1 MTQETIKRVDV
12 GRKTPRLDLTVKLIK
27 PLWRFVMR
35 ATEKLSDVCAIA
47 LVLIAAMKKSITHR
61 RTDDYIEQLREYGDW
76 VDWALESISRETPF

>member
-1 MTQETIKRVDV
+1 
-12 GRKTPRLDLTVKLIK
+12 
-27 PLWRFVMR
+27 MR

-76 VDWALESISRETPF
+76 VD